1 MGTEQHEAPTQ
12 HGDQSRMYAMLAHLT
27 ALSGYIGIPFG
38 NILGPLIVWLIK
50 KDEYPL
56 VDDQGKESLNFQ
68 ITILVIDALALL
80 AAGLVVLLT
89 AVGSRTPIRHVPIA
103 VIAIVAALAVVGL
116 MKLLDIILVIVA
128 AVKASDG
135 VAFRYPIRIRFIR

>member
-68 ITILVIDALALL
+68 ISLMIYGLTIILIPFVYIF
-80 AAGLVVLLT
+80 GLVE
-89 AVGSRTPIRHVPIA
+89 
-103 VIAIVAALAVVGL
+103 VII
-116 MKLLDIILVIVA
+116 A
-128 AVKASDG
+128 AVQADKG
-135 VAFRYPIRIRFIR
+135 VPYRYPLTIRFIK